1 MNVINQVSATI
12 IRILRSSYK
21 SFAILTIVFTFFSLS
36 AVATENNSAKP
47 SADRLL
53 KMADDVRNPSETFKM
68 TIAVRT
74 SSTDQTFDVFLK
86 GKEKTLVVVKSPAK
100 DRGRNMLMLDRD
112 FHAYIPNLKKSIR
125 LSLAQKMSGEV
136 SNGDIARTRWH
147 GDYTATLEK
156 EEDKEAVL
164 FLEGNKPMLTYQKI
178 RLWVDKQ
185 NARPSRAEFL
195 GLDGKTVLKR
205 ARYTEYKQIAGS
217 LRPTSLVIEDVT
229 GKSST
234 ISILD
239 MEKADFADSVFT
251 LQNLEKVR

>member
-1 MNVINQVSATI
+1 MITQHFPLKLN
-12 IRILRSSYK
+12 RRSSVI
-21 SFAILTIVFTFFSLS
+21 SPVLLLALFFSCLVGHVRHTY
-36 AVATENNSAKP
+36 AAEKI

-53 KMADDVRNPSETFKM
+53 KMADDVRNPAETYTM
-68 TIAVRT
+68 TIGVKT

-112 FHAYIPNLKKSIR
+112 FHAYIPNLKKSVR

-156 EEDKEAVL
+156 EDDKDAVL

-205 ARYTEYKQIAGS
+205 ARYTEYKNIAGS
-217 LRPTSLVIEDVT
+217 LRPTTLVIEDVT

-234 ISILD
+234 ISILK
-239 MEKADFADSVFT
+239 MEKSDLADSVFT

>member
-1 MNVINQVSATI
+1 MRFLFIFSKFV
-12 IRILRSSYK
+12 LSSVLFLT
-21 SFAILTIVFTFFSLS
+21 SHARPVFASESLS
-36 AVATENNSAKP
+36 ADK
-47 SADRLL
+47 LL
-53 KMADDVRNPSETFKM
+53 KMADDVRNPAENFKM
-68 TIAVRT
+68 KIGVKT
-74 SSTDQTFDVFLK
+74 SSTDQIFEVLLK
-86 GKEKTLVVVKSPAK
+86 GKEKTLVIVKSPAK

-112 FHAYIPNLKKSIR
+112 FHAYIPNLKKSVR

-136 SNGDIARTRWH
+136 SNGDIARTRWY
-147 GDYTATLEK
+147 GDYTASLENT
-156 EEDKEAVL
+156 EGTEAVL

-205 ARYTEYKQIAGS
+205 ARYTNYKSIAGG

-234 ISILD
+234 ISILE
-239 MEKADFADSVFT
+239 MEKSEFPDSTFT
-251 LQNLEKVR
+251 IQNLEKVR

>member
-1 MNVINQVSATI
+1 MISTFGQIAALALTSLLVSLPT
-12 IRILRSSYK
+12 
-21 SFAILTIVFTFFSLS
+21 
-36 AVATENNSAKP
+36 AKASEAL

-68 TIAVRT
+68 KIGVKT
-74 SSTDQTFDVFLK
+74 SSTDQIFEVFLK
-86 GKEKTLVVVKSPAK
+86 GKEKTLVVIKSPAK

-112 FHAYIPNLKKSIR
+112 FHAYIPNLKKSVR

-147 GDYTATLEK
+147 GDYTASLEK
-156 EEDKEAVL
+156 EEGKEAVL

-195 GLDGKTVLKR
+195 GLDGKTILKR
-205 ARYTEYKQIAGS
+205 ARYTDYKSIAGN
-217 LRPTSLVIEDVT
+217 LRPTTLVIEDVT
-229 GKSST
+229 GKAST
-234 ISILD
+234 ISILE
-239 MEKADFADSVFT
+239 MEKSDLADSVFT

>member
-1 MNVINQVSATI
+1 MRTYRFRQSTTAGMASLLMAT
-12 IRILRSSYK
+12 
-21 SFAILTIVFTFFSLS
+21 FAGIFMGIQPTHGSEKL
-36 AVATENNSAKP
+36 

-53 KMADDVRNPSETFKM
+53 KMADEVRNPSETFKM
-68 TIAVRT
+68 KIAVKT
-74 SSTDQTFDVFLK
+74 SSTDQTFEVFLK

-112 FHAYIPNLKKSIR
+112 FHAYLPNLKKSIR

-147 GDYTATLEK
+147 GDYLANLEK
-156 EEDKEAVL
+156 EDGTDAVL

-205 ARYTEYKQIAGS
+205 AKYTDYKTIAGS
-217 LRPTSLVIEDVT
+217 LRPTTLVIEDVT
-229 GKSST
+229 GKAST
-234 ISILD
+234 ISILE
-239 MEKADFADSVFT
+239 MEKSDLADAVFT